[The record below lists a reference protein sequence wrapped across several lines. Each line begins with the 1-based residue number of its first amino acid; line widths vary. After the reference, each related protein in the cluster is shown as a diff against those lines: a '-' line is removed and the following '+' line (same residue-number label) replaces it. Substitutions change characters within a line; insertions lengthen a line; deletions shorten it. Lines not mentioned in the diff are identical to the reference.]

1 MLDGV
6 PDSELQ
12 FSRTGDVPKQKVA
25 VVELFSGSMKPFR
38 TAEVEVM
45 VVADAVLTVGGP
57 RVVNELTS
65 PYVTA
70 QLLVVTV
77 CQ

>member
-1 MLDGV
+1 METV
-6 PDSELQ
+6 
-12 FSRTGDVPKQKVA
+12 
-25 VVELFSGSMKPFR
+25 LFSGSMNPLR
-38 TAEVEVM
+38 TAEVA
-45 VVADAVLTVGGP
+45 VVFDAAAVLTVGGP
-57 RVVNELTS
+57 SVVNELTL

>member
-1 MLDGV
+1 
-6 PDSELQ
+6 
-12 FSRTGDVPKQKVA
+12 
-25 VVELFSGSMKPFR
+25 
-38 TAEVEVM
+38 M